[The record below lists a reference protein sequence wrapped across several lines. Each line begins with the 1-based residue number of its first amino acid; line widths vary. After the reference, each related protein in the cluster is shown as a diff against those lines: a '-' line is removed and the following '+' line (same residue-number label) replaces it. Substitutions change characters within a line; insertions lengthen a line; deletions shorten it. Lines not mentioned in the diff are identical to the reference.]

1 MRKKEFRAVVLG
13 IIFFFLSSLV
23 SVVAAQTFEYS
34 YKQLDSLYAAGKY
47 KECLSME
54 QSILSLIDQREDTLV
69 ANTYFYIGDSYLSS
83 YKTDKA
89 LAFFV
94 KERDLRQRLL
104 PLDPA
109 GYSNALYNLMYT
121 YAQDGK
127 IKSAIETGEI
137 LLTFDKGSYGVES
150 QEYIFSLGDY
160 VNFLLQSDKW
170 QLAEGKLKNVLTTLS
185 NKSGF
190 YGLIESK
197 LGDVYNFSGLY
208 SKADRCY
215 TSALPRIEEQFGFDS
230 EEYQVTNASYATLL
244 MNQGKFDQ
252 AEELLSSSI
261 HSIQQ
266 SLWTDKEILYYNA
279 LNNLSLAYQSLGQ
292 YELAETSLKA
302 ILSNDSITL
311 GTSHPDFAITLSN
324 LGQLYAD
331 ERKFTD
337 GETVLMQALQIL
349 RSAGE
354 TNTISY
360 AAKLNN
366 LAKNYKGSNQPAR
379 AIPLLEEALKIFE
392 AELGKNS
399 PEYATALFNLG
410 STTLTVNPSLG
421 YSYLKQSENIRRKV
435 LGKRHPV
442 YAETLEQLSVYQWKQ
457 RNKKEVRKLM
467 RELFANYFLQ
477 VEDFFPVLTEEEKSN
492 LFFNKIRPSQEYYAS
507 WVMKEEK
514 NNPAELGELYSV
526 TLNTKGLILYATD
539 KVRQRILQSGDS
551 SLINLFETWETQKE
565 LLAFYYSQNKA
576 PKELDSLINSSRNI
590 EKELSRRSAVFSREI
605 IRPKTTWQEVQ
616 KVLKPG
622 EAAVEIVRFRNY
634 DIDSVKFGDVVNY
647 AILILT
653 PATTKGPELV
663 LMTNGDLLE
672 NRFLSYYRNGIQF
685 KLDNEYSYGNYF
697 ETIHD
702 ALKRLNVKTLF
713 LSTDGAYNMISAGS
727 IKNPFTQK
735 YLIEELDIRLV
746 TSTRDLLRPVL
757 KKSSGQSSLLIG
769 FPTYNLRGSTENSSA
784 PKTKSTAVV
793 SRSIRGALS
802 RFAGGGNGIAALP
815 GTKKEV
821 EQISMALAA
830 HHTSVVLTESEASE
844 FNIKK
849 LKNPGIL
856 HIATHGYFLEDETSP
871 EMRTPNP
878 LLNSGL
884 ILSGATNFIQH
895 GENPLHDDE
904 DGILTAYEAMNL
916 NLDETDLVVLSAC
929 ETGLGVV
936 QNGEG
941 VYGLQRAFQL
951 AGANYVIMS
960 LWPVDDEATQVLMST
975 FYKKWAESE
984 DVRKAFMQAQLETK
998 LTYPNPFYWG
1008 AFILVGK

>member
-1 MRKKEFRAVVLG
+1 MKKTRLCVLLFATLSLPWLAGEVLG
-13 IIFFFLSSLV
+13 
-23 SVVAAQTFEYS
+23 QDFENT
-34 YKQLDSLYAAGKY
+34 YKRLDSLYAAGSLD
-47 KECLSME
+47 ECLAME
-54 QSILSLIDQREDTLV
+54 QSILSMVNQREDTLV
-69 ANTYFYIGDSYLSS
+69 ANTFFYIGDAYLSKYETS
-83 YKTDKA
+83 KA
-89 LAFFV
+89 LALFN
-94 KERDLRQRLL
+94 KEKDMRQRLL

-121 YAQDGK
+121 YAQDGNL
-127 IKSAIETGEI
+127 KSAIETGEV
-137 LLTFDKGSYGVES
+137 LLNFDKESYGLES
-150 QEYIFSLGDY
+150 EEYIFSLGDY

-170 QLAEGKLKNVLTTLS
+170 QLAEGQVKSVLSSIS

-190 YGLIESK
+190 YGLVEGK
-197 LGDVYNFSGLY
+197 LGDVYSFSGLY

-215 TSALPRIEEQFGFDS
+215 TSALAKIEQHFGVDS
-230 EEYQVTNASYATLL
+230 QEYQLTNANYATLL
-244 MNQGKFDQ
+244 MNQGKFDR
-252 AEELLSSSI
+252 AEELLTSSI
-261 HSIQQ
+261 NAIRQ
-266 SLWTDKEILYYNA
+266 SQWSDKDLLYYNA

-292 YELAETSLKA
+292 YELAENTFGI
-302 ILSNDSITL
+302 ILSRDSVAL
-311 GTSHPDFAITLSN
+311 GPAHPDFAIALSN

-331 ERKFTD
+331 EKKYSE
-337 GETVLMQALQIL
+337 GEAVLLQALQIL
-349 RSAGE
+349 RSSGE

-360 AAKLNN
+360 ATKLNN
-366 LAKNYKGSNQPAR
+366 LAKNYKGANQPAR

-392 AELGKNS
+392 SELGKNS

-410 STTLTVNPSLG
+410 TTTLAVNPSLG
-421 YSYLKQSENIRRKV
+421 YSYLKKSKTIRRKV

-442 YAETLEQLSVYQWKQ
+442 YAETLEQLSVYQWKK

-467 RELFANYFLQ
+467 REMFANYYLQ

-507 WVMKEEK
+507 WVINEER

-539 KVRQRILQSGDS
+539 KVRQRILQSGDA
-551 SLINLFETWETQKE
+551 SLISLFETWETQKE
-565 LLAFYYSQNKA
+565 QLAFYYSQNKS
-576 PKELDSLINSSRNI
+576 PRDLDSLINASKNT

-605 IRPKTTWQEVQ
+605 IRPKSTWQEVQ
-616 KVLKPG
+616 QKLKAG
-622 EAAVEIVRFRNY
+622 EAAVEIVRFRKY
-634 DIDSVKFGDVVNY
+634 EIDSTKFGRGINY

-653 PATTKGPELV
+653 STTTKGPELV
-663 LMTNGDLLE
+663 LMDNGDLLE
-672 NRFLSYYRNGIQF
+672 NRFLSYYRNGVQF

-702 ALKRLNVKTLF
+702 ALKRLNVKRVF
-713 LSTDGAYNMISAGS
+713 LSTDGAFNMISVGS

-735 YLIEELDIRLV
+735 YLIEELDIRLL
-746 TSTRDLLRPVL
+746 TSTRDLLQAVP
-757 KKSSGQSSLLIG
+757 KKTSGQSSLLIG
-769 FPTYNLRGSTENSSA
+769 FPTYNMTGSSGNTGVPKSQSA
-784 PKTKSTAVV
+784 VLV

-802 RFAGGGNGIAALP
+802 RFARGDNGIAPLP
-815 GTKKEV
+815 GTKREV
-821 EQISMALAA
+821 EQIREALAA
-830 HHTSVVLTESEASE
+830 HHRAEVLTEADASE
-844 FNIKK
+844 YNLKK
-849 LKNPGIL
+849 SNSPGIL
-856 HIATHGYFLEDETSP
+856 HIATHGYFLEDETSAAL
-871 EMRTPNP
+871 RTPNP

-884 ILSGATNFIQH
+884 ILAGATNFIRH
-895 GENPLHDDE
+895 GENPLHEEE

-936 QNGEG
+936 LNGEG

-975 FYKKWAESE
+975 FYKKWSINE
-984 DVRKAFMQAQLETK
+984 DVRTAFMQAQLETK